1 MPNVWISRLVIE
13 DFIEE
18 KIWQK
23 HRVRRY
29 EVEEVLTYRQAIRLR
44 HKRDPVRIVLIGA
57 THTGRLLKIIL
68 EFQGKGRYFL
78 VTAMDLNPKEKRQY
92 AKKIKGHT

>member
-1 MPNVWISRLVIE
+1 MWINGLVIE

-29 EVEEVLTYRQAIRLR
+29 EVEEVLTHRQAIRLR
-44 HKRDPVRIVLIGA
+44 HKRDPVRIVVVGA

-78 VTAMDLNPKEKRQY
+78 VTAMDLTHKEKRQY
-92 AKKIKGHT
+92 GKKIKGHT

>member
-1 MPNVWISRLVIE
+1 VPNVWIHRLIIE
-13 DFIEE
+13 NFIEE

-29 EVEEVLTYRQAIRLR
+29 EVEEALTHRQAIRLR
-44 HKRDPVRIVLIGA
+44 HKRDPVRIVAVGA
-57 THTGRLLKIIL
+57 THTGRMLKIVL

-92 AKKIKGHT
+92 GKKIKGRT